1 MTSAQLRSSGDLFA
15 RALLLAACLA
25 AGGCGPKLERPQILV
40 DLVRPG
46 RVWAVAPFANES
58 GVSAVDTERVA
69 DLFTQQLQQVLG
81 VDTVP
86 VNRVIL
92 AMRDL
97 GMPAIASPHDALRLI
112 LALEVDVIVVG
123 TVTAYD
129 PYPPPTL
136 GAAVQAFTGDGNVT
150 TAGIGS
156 VQGLVR
162 APSGDDEVALAQ
174 TGAPLASAQAAG
186 VFDASS
192 HQTLAWLQTF
202 ATGRT
207 EPGSPFGPDIYL
219 VSMELYTQFVSYR
232 LIHDLLAWEQ
242 VRQRPLASQPVPR

>member
-1 MTSAQLRSSGDLFA
+1 MTSAQLRSPGVIGA
-15 RALLLAACLA
+15 WALLAAALLA
-25 AGGCGPKLERPQILV
+25 AGGCGPRLQRPALLV
-40 DLVRPG
+40 DLVQPG

-97 GMPAIASPHDALRLI
+97 RMPAITSAVEARRLL

-136 GAAVQAFTGDGNVT
+136 GAAVQAFTRHGGVT
-150 TAGIGS
+150 IAS
-156 VQGLVR
+156 VDSISEFVR
-162 APSGDDEVALAQ
+162 ARTGDDEVAMVQ
-174 TGAPLASAQAAG
+174 RGAPLASAQAAG
-186 VFDASS
+186 IFDASS
-192 HQTLAWLQTF
+192 HQTLSWLESF
-202 ATGRT
+202 AKGRT
-207 EPGSPFGPDIYL
+207 EPGSAYGPDIYL

-242 VRQRPLASQPVPR
+242 VRQKPLASPEIQR

>member
-1 MTSAQLRSSGDLFA
+1 V
-15 RALLLAACLA
+15 AAIVA
-25 AGGCGPKLERPQILV
+25 VTGCGPRLQRPELLA
-40 DLVRPG
+40 DLVQPG

-58 GVSAVDTERVA
+58 GVSAVNTERVA

-92 AMRDL
+92 AMRGLD
-97 GMPAIASPHDALRLI
+97 MPAITSAADARRL
-112 LALEVDVIVVG
+112 LFALEVDVIVVG

-136 GAAVQAFTGDGNVT
+136 GAAVQAFTRHGSVPV
-150 TAGIGS
+150 AGIS
-156 VQGLVR
+156 DLNELVR
-162 APSGDDEVALAQ
+162 SPSGADMDVAMGA
-174 TGAPLASAQAAG
+174 TGAMAASAQAAG
-186 VFDASS
+186 IFDASS
-192 HQTLAWLQTF
+192 HQTLAWLESF
-202 ATGRT
+202 AKGRT
-207 EPGSPFGPDIYL
+207 EPGSAFGTDIYL

-242 VRQRPLASQPVPR
+242 FQQQPLGNSEVPR

>member
-1 MTSAQLRSSGDLFA
+1 MTSAQLRSSGGVRA
-15 RALLLAACLA
+15 AALLLALCFSGAG
-25 AGGCGPKLERPQILV
+25 GGCGPRLQAPEVLV

-58 GVSAVDTERVA
+58 GVSTVDTERVA

-86 VNRVIL
+86 VNRVIF

-97 GMPAIASPHDALRLI
+97 GMPGISSAAEARRL
-112 LALEVDVIVVG
+112 LYALEVDVIVVG

-136 GAAVQAFTGDGNVT
+136 GAAVQAFTRH
-150 TAGIGS
+150 GS
-156 VQGLVR
+156 VPVAGVGDLRDLVR
-162 APSGDDEVALAQ
+162 APSGDDETAMGQVD
-174 TGAPLASAQAAG
+174 APPASAQAAG
-186 VFDASS
+186 LYDASN
-192 HQTLAWLQTF
+192 HQTLAWLRAF
-202 ATGRT
+202 AKGRS

-242 VRQRPLASQPVPR
+242 VRQQPLAHP